1 MEIAVFAVGI
11 VILILVFISAVLIM
25 RKLSS
30 ITARMDKDL
39 VRKRDLGDLDE
50 FLERYDRDINFLST
64 LLTRQS
70 HTHQARYEHEFKIL
84 TEIWDSLITFRRATS
99 LLKPEITKDS
109 PIKPDEYRKAEIL
122 AAFAMSYS
130 QVYIEIEQ
138 NRPFYPAAVCE
149 QLLGLIRLMEDE
161 GLDDWGRSP
170 DPHLRGFEPEYWEM
184 GLESKSR
191 IITTIDGICQAIR
204 VRIMG
209 S

>member
-1 MEIAVFAVGI
+1 MEIAILAVGI
-11 VILILVFISAVLIM
+11 GILILVFIVAILIM
-25 RKLSS
+25 RRLSS
-30 ITARMDKDL
+30 ITARVGNDL
-39 VRKRDLGDLDE
+39 VRKRDLGELGE

-84 TEIWDSLITFRRATS
+84 TEIWDSLISFRRAACLIQPEIVQDSPT
-99 LLKPEITKDS
+99 KPE
-109 PIKPDEYRKAEIL
+109 EYRKAEIL
-122 AAFAMSYS
+122 AAFAMAYT
-130 QVYIEIEQ
+130 QVYMKIEQ

-184 GLESKSR
+184 GLESSKR
-191 IITTIDGICQAIR
+191 IITTVDGICQAIR

-209 S
+209 

>member
-1 MEIAVFAVGI
+1 MEIAILIVGI
-11 VILILVFISAVLIM
+11 VILGVGIISALFVY

-30 ITARMDKDL
+30 VNSKIESAL
-39 VRKRDLGDLDE
+39 VHRRDSTELDE

-70 HTHQARYEHEFKIL
+70 HIHPARFEHEFKIL
-84 TEIWDSLITFRRATS
+84 TEIWDSLISFRRTAI
-99 LLKPEITKDS
+99 LLKPEVIKDS
-109 PIKPDEYRKAEIL
+109 PTKSDESHKAEIL
-122 AAFAMSYS
+122 AAFATSYS
-130 QVYIEIEQ
+130 DVYRRIEQ

-184 GLESKSR
+184 GLESTDR
-191 IITTIDGICQAIR
+191 IVTAIDGICQAIR
-204 VRIMG
+204 VRIMD
-209 S
+209 

>member
-1 MEIAVFAVGI
+1 MDIAILAVVI
-11 VILILVFISAVLIM
+11 VILLLVFVFAIFII

-30 ITARMDKDL
+30 VTAKMEKDL
-39 VRKRDLGDLDE
+39 VRKRDLRKLNE

-70 HTHQARYEHEFKIL
+70 HTHQTRYEHEFKIL
-84 TEIWDSLITFRRATS
+84 TEIWDSLISFRRAACLIQQT
-99 LLKPEITKDS
+99 ITKDS
-109 PIKPDEYRKAEIL
+109 PTRPEEYRKAEIL
-122 AAFAMSYS
+122 AAFATSYTE
-130 QVYIEIEQ
+130 VYKEIEQ

-184 GLESKSR
+184 GLESKKR
-191 IITTIDGICQAIR
+191 IITTVDGICQAIR

-209 S
+209 